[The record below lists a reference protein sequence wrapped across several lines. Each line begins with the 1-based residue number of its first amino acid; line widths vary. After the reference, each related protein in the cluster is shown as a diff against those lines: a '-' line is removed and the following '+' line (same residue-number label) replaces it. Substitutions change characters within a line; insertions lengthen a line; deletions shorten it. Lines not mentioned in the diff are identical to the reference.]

1 MPMQPERPSFI
12 RKELFWEFDVDAID
26 PQQHAHMVVARVAQ
40 RGNVA
45 DIRALFGFYGAKA
58 IADALLDER
67 SLDKRTLA
75 LFANLLQIPESD
87 FRCYAQNQSDQ
98 NFWPY

>member
-1 MPMQPERPSFI
+1 MPMQSERPSFI
-12 RKELFWEFDVDAID
+12 RKELFWEFDIEAID
-26 PQQHAHMVVARVAQ
+26 PQRHAQMVIPRVAQ

-45 DIRALFGFYGAKA
+45 DIRSLFGHYGSKGV
-58 IADALLDER
+58 ADALLDER

-75 LFANLLQIPESD
+75 LFAGLLQLPESD

>member
-1 MPMQPERPSFI
+1 MQPEQLSFI
-12 RKELFWEFDVDAID
+12 RKEVFWEFDVDAID
-26 PQQHAHMVVARVAQ
+26 PHQHGPMIIARVAQ

-45 DIRALFGFYGAKA
+45 DIRALFRFYGAKG

-67 SLDKRTLA
+67 YLDKRTLA
-75 LFANLLQIPESD
+75 LFANLLQVPESD